1 MLMWKDVSSKESNL
15 LKRKSEM
22 MGANGKSIVSIDMSI
37 MNEVSET
44 SVKTHRG

>member
-1 MLMWKDVSSKESNL
+1 
-15 LKRKSEM
+15 M

-37 MNEVSET
+37 MNEVNET